1 MEVEEQEQEASS
13 SEEEDSDTSSVS
25 EDGDSSEMDEED
37 CERRRMECLDEMS
50 NLEKQFTDLK
60 DQLYRERLSQVNSKL
75 TEVEAGRAAEYL
87 EPLAV
92 LLENMQVRTK
102 VAGIYRELCL
112 DSVKNKYECET
123 QAACQHWESEKLLLF
138 DTVQSELE
146 EKIRR
151 LEEDRHSIDITSE
164 LWNDEVSG
172 RKKRRDALSPDKK
185 RRRPSVVSDILLLL
199 IPLLL
204 YTLTLPSTFTETASA
219 VATLGPHRGKADSDS
234 PVFPFRP
241 DRNRPILNC

>member
-1 MEVEEQEQEASS
+1 MPVHRDREKKDTTAEDMELEEQEQEASS

-37 CERRRMECLDEMS
+37 CERRRIECLDEMC

-112 DSVKNKYECET
+112 ESVKNKYECET
-123 QAACQHWESEKLLLF
+123 QAASQHWESEKLLLF

-151 LEEDRHSIDITSE
+151 LEEDRHSIDITSGSAHRTQS
-164 LWNDEVSG
+164 LRCYDWTAI
-172 RKKRRDALSPDKK
+172 RK
-185 RRRPSVVSDILLLL
+185 
-199 IPLLL
+199 
-204 YTLTLPSTFTETASA
+204 A
-219 VATLGPHRGKADSDS
+219 VATLGPHRGKSDSDS
-234 PVFPFRP
+234 SAFPFRQ